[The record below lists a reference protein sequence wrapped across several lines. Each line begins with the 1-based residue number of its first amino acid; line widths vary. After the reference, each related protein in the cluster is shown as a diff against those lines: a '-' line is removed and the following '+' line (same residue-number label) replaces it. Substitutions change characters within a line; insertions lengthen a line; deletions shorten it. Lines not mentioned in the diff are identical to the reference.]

1 MFEASSERTYLFILF
16 PSLHTIIISLLILFS
31 GRTEAKPFPS
41 RLIFGIQTIRRLPWA
56 FSPDHPPP
64 PQLGSSRLCISV
76 LVNHMRLQDRKGS
89 FVICCY
95 LFIGKQTPQDGSSS
109 KEPTCQCRRRGFS
122 LWVGKIPVEGH
133 GNPLQYSCMENSIDR
148 GACWATFHRVAK
160 SQT

>member
-109 KEPTCQCRRRGFS
+109 KEPTCQCRRHGLGRFPGGGMATDS
-122 LWVGKIPVEGH
+122 SILAWRIPWTEETDG
-133 GNPLQYSCMENSIDR
+133 LQSI
-148 GACWATFHRVAK
+148 GSQRVRHD
-160 SQT
+160 